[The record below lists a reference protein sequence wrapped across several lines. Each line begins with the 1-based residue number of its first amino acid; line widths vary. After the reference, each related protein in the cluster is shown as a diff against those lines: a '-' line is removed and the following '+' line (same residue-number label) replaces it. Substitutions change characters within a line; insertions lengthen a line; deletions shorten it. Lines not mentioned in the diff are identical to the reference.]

1 MIAYYRDKVYL
12 TAENAKIS
20 NAYSYIDE
28 KEWKK
33 LRKKDPTAVNP
44 KPEKN

>member
-1 MIAYYRDKVYL
+1 MISYYRDKVYL
-12 TAENAKIS
+12 PADNAKIS